1 MFGTKY
7 SYRQLGGK
15 SKGKEKNKKNLDTK
29 SKYGSLGNCQT
40 RNKFFFFKKE
50 TWVFKTLSQLISCAI
65 AIPDLYI
72 PDNYHIQ

>member
-29 SKYGSLGNCQT
+29 SKYGSLGNRQT
-40 RNKFFFFKKE
+40 RNNFFKK
-50 TWVFKTLSQLISCAI
+50 KR
-65 AIPDLYI
+65 
-72 PDNYHIQ
+72 NMGIQNFIRTNFMCNCNP